1 MEQKSV
7 EEKNVK
13 LYSILSYIGFLWI
26 IGVLVK
32 EKDNKAL
39 KFHVGQGII
48 LSILWFAIGTF
59 SSILSF
65 FVDLIDFI
73 NFPFGVIGAFASL
86 IIMVPLCIFAFV
98 LMIIG
103 IMNVNNGKEDP
114 LPLIGQFSF
123 YK

>member
-1 MEQKSV
+1 MNEV
-7 EEKNVK
+7 ENKNVR
-13 LYSILSYIGFLWI
+13 LYSILSYVGFLWI
-26 IGVLVK
+26 IGVLAK
-32 EKDNKAL
+32 EKDNKTL

-59 SSILSF
+59 GKVVSF

-73 NFPFGVIGAFASL
+73 DFPFGVVGAFASL
-86 IIMVPLCIFAFV
+86 IIMIPLFIFAFV
-98 LMIIG
+98 LMIVG
-103 IMNVNNGKEDP
+103 IVNASNGKEEP

>member
-86 IIMVPLCIFAFV
+86 IIMVPFCIFAFV

-103 IMNVNNGKEDP
+103 IMNANNGKEDS

>member
-26 IGVLVK
+26 IGVLAK
-32 EKDNKAL
+32 EKDNKTL

-59 SSILSF
+59 GKIISF

-73 NFPFGVIGAFASL
+73 DFPFGVIGAFASL
-86 IIMVPLCIFAFV
+86 IIMVPFCIFAFV

-103 IMNVNNGKEDP
+103 IMNANNGKEDP

>member
-1 MEQKSV
+1 MDQKSV
-7 EEKNVK
+7 EEKNVR
-13 LYSILSYIGFLWI
+13 LYSILSYIGLLWL

-32 EKDNKAL
+32 EKDNKTL

-48 LSILWFAIGTF
+48 LSILWFAIGIIGNAISLFTD
-59 SSILSF
+59 
-65 FVDLIDFI
+65 FVDFVT
-73 NFPFGVIGAFASL
+73 FPWGLMSALACL
-86 IIMVPLCIFAFV
+86 IIMIPLCIFAFV

-103 IMNVNNGKEDP
+103 MLNASNGKEEP

>member
-1 MEQKSV
+1 MNEV
-7 EEKNVK
+7 EDKNVR
-13 LYSILSYIGFLWI
+13 LYSILSYVGFLWI

-32 EKDNKAL
+32 EKDNKTL

-59 SSILSF
+59 GKVLSF

-73 NFPFGVIGAFASL
+73 DFPFGVIGSIASL
-86 IIMVPLCIFAFV
+86 IIMIPLFIFAFV

-103 IMNVNNGKEDP
+103 IMNANNGKEEE
-114 LPLIGQFSF
+114 LPVIGQFAF

>member
-1 MEQKSV
+1 MNEV
-7 EEKNVK
+7 EDKNVR
-13 LYSILSYIGFLWI
+13 LYSILSYVGFLWI

-32 EKDNKAL
+32 EKDNKTL

-48 LSILWFAIGTF
+48 LSILWVAIGTF
-59 SSILSF
+59 GKVLSF

-73 NFPFGVIGAFASL
+73 DFPFGVIGSIASL
-86 IIMVPLCIFAFV
+86 IIMIPLFIFAFV

-103 IMNVNNGKEDP
+103 IMNANNGKEEE
-114 LPLIGQFSF
+114 LPVIGQFAF

>member
-1 MEQKSV
+1 MNEV
-7 EEKNVK
+7 EDKNVR
-13 LYSILSYIGFLWI
+13 LYSILSYVGFLWI

-32 EKDNKAL
+32 EKDNKTL

-59 SSILSF
+59 GKVVSF
-65 FVDLIDFI
+65 FGDLIDFI
-73 NFPFGVIGAFASL
+73 DFPFGVIGSIASL
-86 IIMVPLCIFAFV
+86 IIMIPLFIFAFV

-103 IMNVNNGKEDP
+103 IMNANNGKEEE
-114 LPLIGQFSF
+114 LPVIGQFAF

>member
-1 MEQKSV
+1 MNEV
-7 EEKNVK
+7 EDKNVR
-13 LYSILSYIGFLWI
+13 LYSILSYVGFLWI

-32 EKDNKAL
+32 EKDNKTL

-59 SSILSF
+59 GKVVSF

-73 NFPFGVIGAFASL
+73 DFPFGVIGSIASL
-86 IIMVPLCIFAFV
+86 IIMVPFCIFAFV

-103 IMNVNNGKEDP
+103 IMNANNGKEEE
-114 LPLIGQFSF
+114 LPVIGQFAF

>member
-1 MEQKSV
+1 MNEV
-7 EEKNVK
+7 EDKNVR
-13 LYSILSYIGFLWI
+13 LYSILSYVGFLWI

-32 EKDNKAL
+32 EKDNKTL

-59 SSILSF
+59 GKVLSF

-73 NFPFGVIGAFASL
+73 DFPFGVIGSIASL
-86 IIMVPLCIFAFV
+86 IIMVPFCIFAFV

-103 IMNVNNGKEDP
+103 IMNANNGKEEE
-114 LPLIGQFSF
+114 LPVIGQFAF

>member
-1 MEQKSV
+1 MNEV
-7 EEKNVK
+7 ENKNVR
-13 LYSILSYIGFLWI
+13 LYSILSYVGFLWI
-26 IGVLVK
+26 VGLVVK
-32 EKDNKAL
+32 EKDNKTL

-59 SSILSF
+59 GKVVSF

-73 NFPFGVIGAFASL
+73 DFPFGVVGAFASL
-86 IIMVPLCIFAFV
+86 IIMIPLFIFAFV

-103 IMNVNNGKEDP
+103 IVNASNGKEEP
-114 LPLIGQFSF
+114 LPSIGQFSF

>member
-1 MEQKSV
+1 MNEV
-7 EEKNVK
+7 EDKNVR
-13 LYSILSYIGFLWI
+13 LYSILSYVGFLWI

-32 EKDNKAL
+32 EKDNKTL

-59 SSILSF
+59 GKVLSF

-73 NFPFGVIGAFASL
+73 DFPFGVIGSIASL
-86 IIMVPLCIFAFV
+86 IIMIPLFIFAFV

-103 IMNVNNGKEDP
+103 IINANNGKEEE
-114 LPLIGQFSF
+114 LPVIGQFAF

>member
-1 MEQKSV
+1 MNEV
-7 EEKNVK
+7 EDKNVR
-13 LYSILSYIGFLWI
+13 LYSILSYVGFLWI

-32 EKDNKAL
+32 EKDNKTL

-59 SSILSF
+59 GKVLSF

-73 NFPFGVIGAFASL
+73 DFPFGVIGSIASL
-86 IIMVPLCIFAFV
+86 IIMIPLFIFTFV

-103 IMNVNNGKEDP
+103 IMNANNGKEEE
-114 LPLIGQFSF
+114 LPVIGQFAF

>member
-26 IGVLVK
+26 IGVLAK
-32 EKDNKAL
+32 EKDNKTL

-59 SSILSF
+59 GKIISF

-86 IIMVPLCIFAFV
+86 IIMVPFCIFAFV

-103 IMNVNNGKEDP
+103 IMNANNGKEDP

>member
-1 MEQKSV
+1 MNEV
-7 EEKNVK
+7 EDKNVR
-13 LYSILSYIGFLWI
+13 LYSILSYVGFLWI

-32 EKDNKAL
+32 EKDNKTL

-48 LSILWFAIGTF
+48 LSILWVAIGTF
-59 SSILSF
+59 GKVVSF

-73 NFPFGVIGAFASL
+73 DFPFGVIGSIASL
-86 IIMVPLCIFAFV
+86 IIMIPLFIFTFV

-103 IMNVNNGKEDP
+103 IMNANNGKEEE
-114 LPLIGQFSF
+114 LPVIGQFAF

>member
-7 EEKNVK
+7 EEKNVR
-13 LYSILSYIGFLWI
+13 LYSILSYVGFLWI
-26 IGVLVK
+26 IGVLAK
-32 EKDNKAL
+32 EKDNKTL

-59 SSILSF
+59 GKVLSF

-73 NFPFGVIGAFASL
+73 DFPFGVIGSIASL
-86 IIMVPLCIFAFV
+86 IIMIPLFIFAFV

-103 IMNVNNGKEDP
+103 IMNANNGKEEE
-114 LPLIGQFSF
+114 LPVIGQFAF

>member
-1 MEQKSV
+1 MNEV
-7 EEKNVK
+7 EDKNVR
-13 LYSILSYIGFLWI
+13 LYSILSYVGFLWI

-32 EKDNKAL
+32 EKDNKTL

-48 LSILWFAIGTF
+48 LSILWVAIGTF
-59 SSILSF
+59 GKVVSF

-73 NFPFGVIGAFASL
+73 DFPFGVIGSIASL
-86 IIMVPLCIFAFV
+86 IIMVPFCIFAFV

-103 IMNVNNGKEDP
+103 IMNANNGKEEE
-114 LPLIGQFSF
+114 LPVIGQFAF

>member
-1 MEQKSV
+1 MNEV
-7 EEKNVK
+7 EDKNVR
-13 LYSILSYIGFLWI
+13 LYSILSYVGFLWI

-32 EKDNKAL
+32 EKDNKTL

-59 SSILSF
+59 GKVVSF

-73 NFPFGVIGAFASL
+73 DFPFGVIGSIASL
-86 IIMVPLCIFAFV
+86 IIMIPLFIFAFV

-103 IMNVNNGKEDP
+103 IMNANNGKEEE
-114 LPLIGQFSF
+114 LPVIGQFAF

>member
-7 EEKNVK
+7 EEKNIK

-32 EKDNKAL
+32 EKDNKTL

-59 SSILSF
+59 GSILSF

-73 NFPFGVIGAFASL
+73 NFPFGVIGSFASL
-86 IIMVPLCIFAFV
+86 IIMVPFCIFAFV

-103 IMNVNNGKEDP
+103 IMNANNGKEDP

>member
-1 MEQKSV
+1 MDQKNV
-7 EEKNVK
+7 EEQNVK

-32 EKDNKAL
+32 EKDNKTL

-48 LSILWFAIGTF
+48 LSIFCFAIGTF

-73 NFPFGVIGAFASL
+73 SFPFGFVGFFASL
-86 IIMVPLCIFAFV
+86 IIMIPLLIFAFV

-103 IMNVNNGKEDP
+103 IMNANSGKEEP
-114 LPLIGQFSF
+114 LPLIGRFSF